1 MKLYVYN
8 FRYSHNSIDVCESRL
23 SLHKTTPGTHMVYER
38 GVNFVCIG
46 LHCIHQFI
54 GSFDI
59 EDHCT
64 AHCTQYSALDWC
76 SNGGFCMSLNRIK
89 IELYQR

>member
-54 GSFDI
+54 DRSTSKT
-59 EDHCT
+59 T
-64 AHCTQYSALDWC
+64 ALHTVHSTVH
-76 SNGGFCMSLNRIK
+76 
-89 IELYQR
+89 